1 MVIECSFGTFKAK
14 FVCLSRDMDIDFK
27 DLTHVINACFILH
40 NFCQI
45 TNESISQQEVEA
57 NEV

>member
-1 MVIECSFGTFKAK
+1 
-14 FVCLSRDMDIDFK
+14 MDIDFK

-45 TNESISQQEVEA
+45 TNKSISQQEVEA